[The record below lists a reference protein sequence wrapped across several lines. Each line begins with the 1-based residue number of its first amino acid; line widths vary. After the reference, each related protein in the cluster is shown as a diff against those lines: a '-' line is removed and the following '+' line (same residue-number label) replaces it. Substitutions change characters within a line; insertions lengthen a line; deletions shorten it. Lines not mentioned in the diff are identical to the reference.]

1 MRTVI
6 RSVVA
11 ASWMLAL
18 AAGPASAEGEKAA
31 PPAAGSEQAAA
42 RQALQKLGSPGEAHR
57 ALEPLVGMWTYTA
70 AWWTSPDAEPQAMT
84 GLAVN
89 SLIFGGRF
97 LKQEIRG
104 DAEGL
109 PPFEGLGFTGY
120 DNIRKE
126 YTSIWFDSMA
136 TGIMTG
142 AGQFDAATQT
152 LTTQSDVSCP
162 ITGEAHRT
170 SRETWKI
177 VDQNRAT
184 YESYARSPEG
194 KEFKSLEIH
203 YTRAAPGA

>member
-6 RSVVA
+6 HSIVVV
-11 ASWMLAL
+11 SGMLAL
-18 AAGPASAEGEKAA
+18 SVGVASAEEKTAA
-31 PPAAGSEQAAA
+31 QPAANSEQQAAMA
-42 RQALQKLGSPGEAHR
+42 ALQKLGSPGEAHK
-57 ALEPLVGMWTYTA
+57 ALQPFVGTWTYTA

-104 DAEGL
+104 DAEGM

-120 DNIRKE
+120 DTIRKE
-126 YTSIWFDSMA
+126 YASIWFDSMA
-136 TGIMTG
+136 TGLMTG

-162 ITGEAHRT
+162 ITGEAHRK
-170 SRETWKI
+170 SREAWKL
-177 VDQNRAT
+177 VDPT
-184 YESYARSPEG
+184 HTIYESYAHTPEG

-203 YTRAAPGA
+203 YTRAP